1 MSIYTRQNERTPS
14 CQLTVIF
21 IKHHLTHSHSH
32 TLTFQIPTLFAT
44 SITLVVSV
52 TRCRVLYC
60 SKTCCHREAIRGNS
74 LASFLWLHYA
84 PPLWNS
90 KKKKPVCS
98 WVHRQKIKTFFAFH
112 IFPSEK
118 RMWWINVWKFFIWW
132 RGVASHNNKKKRK
145 GFHYTLK
152 HSS

>member
-90 KKKKPVCS
+90 KKKNRLFMSSSAENKNFFCISYFSIGKKDVMNKCMEVFHLMERCS
-98 WVHRQKIKTFFAFH
+98 EPQQQ
-112 IFPSEK
+112 
-118 RMWWINVWKFFIWW
+118 
-132 RGVASHNNKKKRK
+132 KKRK